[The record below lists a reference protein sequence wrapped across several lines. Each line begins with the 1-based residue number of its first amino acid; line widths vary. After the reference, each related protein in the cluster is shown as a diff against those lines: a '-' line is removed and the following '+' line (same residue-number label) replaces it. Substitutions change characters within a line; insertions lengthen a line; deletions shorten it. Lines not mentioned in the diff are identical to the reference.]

1 MPTVSHIVK
10 KIITQTPYLEEALDK
25 GILNFANLAEYYQGQ
40 IEKELGQK
48 VNGPAIVMAFRRHAE
63 NIESKN
69 KSLPKFD
76 YTSEIVMKTNLVD
89 ICVMHSTAFFAKL
102 KDIYKAIDYDKGDV
116 LNIIHGNNE
125 AIIITNEKHK
135 KTILSILKD
144 EKIINTL
151 EDLASFSL
159 KFNPQ
164 FLSTPGI
171 IAAVVK
177 QFAWEDINI
186 LELVTT
192 NTEMTFIV
200 QKKDINRTY
209 NVLEALVEKRKK

>member
-10 KIITQTPYLEEALDK
+10 KIITQTPYLEEVLDK

-40 IEKELGQK
+40 IENELGQK